1 MKKATFYVDHC
12 YEAGSDEYGRNLSGR
27 YRFDLTLTD
36 NEYEELYKVWESH
49 DEELNSWHTDWTG
62 HEEWF
67 NRINDAAIYAFQK
80 LLQENEP
87 EKVPLMVPSLDVLWE
102 LSPETAKE
110 F

>member
-12 YEAGSDEYGRNLSGR
+12 YEAGSDEYGCNLSGR

-36 NEYEELYKVWESH
+36 NEYEELYNIWESH
-49 DEELNSWHTDWTG
+49 DEALNSWQMDWTG
-62 HEEWF
+62 HDDWF
-67 NRINDAAIYAFQK
+67 DRINDAATYA
-80 LLQENEP
+80 LLKILKENEP
-87 EKVPLMVPSLDVLWE
+87 DLYPPLDVLWE

>member
-1 MKKATFYVDHC
+1 MQRATFYVDYC
-12 YEAGSDEYGRNLSGR
+12 YEAGSDEYGRLSGR
-27 YRFDLTLTD
+27 YRFDMSLSD
-36 NEYEELYKVWESH
+36 DEYEELYNVWESH

-62 HEEWF
+62 QEEWF
-67 NRINDAAIYAFQK
+67 NRINGAAIYAFQK
-80 LLQENEP
+80 AIEEYEP